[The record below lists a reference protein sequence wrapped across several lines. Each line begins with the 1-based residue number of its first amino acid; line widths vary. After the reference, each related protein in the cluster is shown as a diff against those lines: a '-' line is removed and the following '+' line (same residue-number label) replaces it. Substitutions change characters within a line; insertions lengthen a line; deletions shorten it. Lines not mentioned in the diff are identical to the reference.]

1 MFAEKRE
8 IDEDLL
14 FSLSILRLWRTGAD
28 KYIYS
33 SPEDGDCDVGSTK
46 QSYGQFLRLF
56 SNYFQL
62 SEHLQAGE
70 HGLSIDTD
78 VALWIEYREY
88 NKRPDLRQVMDF
100 VIVNSE
106 QHSEFDEFKR
116 AMTDRDCVLLS
127 NNALLDYW
135 NELERSIS
143 QSPITVYGQEH
154 HKLHY
159 TEMDQLIE
167 WVMKQREKRV
177 SIIIIQILFDS

>member
-1 MFAEKRE
+1 
-8 IDEDLL
+8 
-14 FSLSILRLWRTGAD
+14 LRGLISWPTFR
-28 KYIYS
+28 
-33 SPEDGDCDVGSTK
+33 
-46 QSYGQFLRLF
+46 FF

-78 VALWIEYREY
+78 VALWIEYRKY

-116 AMTDRDCVLLS
+116 AMNDPDCVLLS
-127 NNALLDYW
+127 SNALLDYW
-135 NELERSIS
+135 NEFERSVS
-143 QSPITVYGQEH
+143 QSTITVYGQKH

-167 WVMKQREKRV
+167 WVMKQREKRSEGEV
-177 SIIIIQILFDS
+177 VANDTGPITNEISIEQVEENIPHSPSKEEASSFVASKEEISPAAI

>member
-14 FSLSILRLWRTGAD
+14 FSPSILRLWRTGAD

-46 QSYGQFLRLF
+46 QSYGQCFRFF

-62 SEHLQAGE
+62 SEHLQARE

-127 NNALLDYW
+127 SNALLDYW
-135 NELERSIS
+135 NESERSIS

>member
-1 MFAEKRE
+1 MQA
-8 IDEDLL
+8 
-14 FSLSILRLWRTGAD
+14 RLKKLWPTFR
-28 KYIYS
+28 
-33 SPEDGDCDVGSTK
+33 
-46 QSYGQFLRLF
+46 FF

-62 SEHLQAGE
+62 SENLEAGE

-78 VALWIEYREY
+78 VALWIEHRKY

-106 QHSEFDEFKR
+106 QHSEFDDFKR
-116 AMTDRDCVLLS
+116 AMTDRNCVLLS
-127 NNALLDYW
+127 SNALLDYW
-135 NELERSIS
+135 NDFVRRVS
-143 QSPITVYGQEH
+143 QSTITVYGQKH

-177 SIIIIQILFDS
+177 SIIIVKNLFES